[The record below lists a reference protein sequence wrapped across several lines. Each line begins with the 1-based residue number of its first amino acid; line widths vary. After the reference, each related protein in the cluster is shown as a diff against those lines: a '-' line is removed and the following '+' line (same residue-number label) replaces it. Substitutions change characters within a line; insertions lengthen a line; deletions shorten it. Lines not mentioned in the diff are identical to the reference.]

1 MTMMRLLLVAMLWSV
16 PALAEDW
23 PQFLGPR
30 RDGSYSGDISTM
42 WPKEGPK
49 RTWQKDV
56 GAGFAG
62 PVVAQGKV
70 FIFHR
75 ADNEEKIECLD
86 AATGDSLWSNG
97 YPATYRDDFGFDN
110 GPRAVP
116 VVAEGRIFTY
126 GADGIISAIGLRT
139 GTTLWR
145 VDAKKE
151 FVSKKGF
158 FGRASSPI
166 VVGDL
171 LLLNV
176 GGDRAGIVALDV
188 ANGKLRWKASN
199 DEASYSS
206 PTLAVFDGKTNAL
219 FLTRTEFVA
228 LEPPSGK
235 IVFQYPFGPTENA
248 SVTAATPLVN
258 GDLVFLSAGYGAGST
273 SLRIQNAK
281 PTKVWVSDDLMLNH
295 YATCVHRGD
304 LLFGFDGRQEQGAAF
319 ACIDWKTGKLLWR
332 KERFGAGSVL
342 VAGDKLLILLES
354 GELILAEAN
363 GAAYKELHRA
373 QAIGSSVRA
382 YPALADGFLYARD
395 KSKLVRLNLR
405 NSAN

>member
-1 MTMMRLLLVAMLWSV
+1 MMRLLLVAILLGF
-16 PALAEDW
+16 AARAEDW

-30 RDGSYSGDISTM
+30 RDGSYSGEISTN

-56 GAGFAG
+56 GPGFAG
-62 PVVAQGKV
+62 PVIAQGKV

-86 AATGDSLWSNG
+86 AAMGKTLWSNG
-97 YPATYRDDFGFDN
+97 YASTYRDDFGFDN

-116 VVAEGRIFTY
+116 AVADGRVFTY
-126 GADGIISAIGLRT
+126 GADGIISAVGVRT

-145 VDAKKE
+145 VDAKKD
-151 FVSKKGF
+151 FASKKGF
-158 FGRASSPI
+158 FGRAPSPL

-171 LLLNV
+171 ALFNV
-176 GGDRAGIVALDV
+176 GGDGSGIVALDV
-188 ANGKLRWKASN
+188 TTGKLRWKASN

-219 FLTRTEFVA
+219 FVTRHEFVG
-228 LEPPSGK
+228 LEPASGK
-235 IVFQYPFGPTENA
+235 VLFQNPFGPTENA

-258 GDLVFLSAGYGAGST
+258 GDLVFLSGCYGAGST
-273 SLRIQNAK
+273 ALQLKNGKPAK
-281 PTKVWVSDDLMLNH
+281 IWASDDVMLNH

-332 KERFGAGSVL
+332 KEHFGAGSVL
-342 VAGDKLLILLES
+342 IAGDKLVILLES
-354 GELILAEAN
+354 GELVLAEAN
-363 GAAYKELHRA
+363 GAAYKELQRA
-373 QAIGSSVRA
+373 QVIGSGNRA
-382 YPALADGFLYARD
+382 YPAIAAGFLYARD
-395 KSKLVRLNLR
+395 KTKLVRLNVS